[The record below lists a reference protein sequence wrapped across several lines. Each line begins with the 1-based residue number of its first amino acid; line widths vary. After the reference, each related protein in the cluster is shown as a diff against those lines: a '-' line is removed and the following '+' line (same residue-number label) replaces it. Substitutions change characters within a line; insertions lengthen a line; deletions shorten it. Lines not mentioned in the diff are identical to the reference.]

1 MLAHQNPN
9 LMSDFSLRY
18 IHEHRI
24 FDYRFDRCIPFGI
37 LALHCCKTVYTLPW
51 CNEENIFESCNF
63 DYNCLRY
70 SSVYKYNYQRCNSAH
85 KQCFDHYI
93 PAYTVRSRLCKRH
106 RQTQNLNNDKGKK
119 KGITGISL
127 NKSNVICNSRIHRA
141 QSTNSQCRYIKLHKL
156 LVLVNI
162 RLSHSQVFYHH
173 GAD

>member
-18 IHEHRI
+18 IHERRT
-24 FDYRFDRCIPFGI
+24 FDYRFDQCIPFGI

-93 PAYTVRSRLCKRH
+93 PAYTGRSRLCKRH
-106 RQTQNLNNDKGKK
+106 RQTQNLNNGKGKK

-141 QSTNSQCRYIKLHKL
+141 QSTNSQCRYIKPHKL
-156 LVLVNI
+156 LVHVNI
-162 RLSHSQVFYHH
+162 RLSHSQVFYYH